1 MAVSQLAS
9 KDARL
14 LGSGFSSFSRAAS
27 SEPSLQRRS
36 AARLSKTDVACKAER
51 PHFTARLAMQGCE
64 QNARLP
70 RRAPNSPDRVNQVG
84 LGAVSSPGRSKGRRK
99 TLNSMHATGTDS
111 KERTDQITDSQGRT
125 DQIVTPAEEAAA
137 RLGVNGA
144 DYLNDPNK
152 ERGRSPVPEGV
163 HPSVQLLVDVLKEEM
178 PKFFSE
184 SGINLTIYRDDV
196 SRPNQNLV
204 PASLSLVLIQE
215 MVEDE
220 MDELCSTSA
229 QIGGSI
235 RRDKRTMRQGV

>member
-1 MAVSQLAS
+1 MAVSQLVS
-9 KDARL
+9 KDVPL

-27 SEPSLQRRS
+27 SEPSLQGRS
-36 AARLSKTDVACKAER
+36 AANLFKADVACKAQR
-51 PHFTARLAMQGCE
+51 PHFTAHRGLAMQGCE
-64 QNARLP
+64 GNARL
-70 RRAPNSPDRVNQVG
+70 RCRVPNSPDRVNQIG
-84 LGAVSSPGRSKGRRK
+84 LGAISSPGSSKGRRK

-111 KERTDQITDSQGRT
+111 KERTDQITDSKGRT

-144 DYLNDPNK
+144 DYLNGPNK

-196 SRPNQNLV
+196 SYFNLNLV
-204 PASLSLVLIQE
+204 PTFLSWVLVHW
-215 MVEDE
+215 VTGD
-220 MDELCSTSA
+220 
-229 QIGGSI
+229 G
-235 RRDKRTMRQGV
+235 